1 MPKRAS
7 SSAAPPARSSKRAR
21 AVPRRFVP
29 GGSADVPSEFEEM
42 VHSIALEACKAS
54 PLPLDCEA
62 VQTLEQALLP
72 AMETFVTAA
81 HAHAVSKGRSEVS
94 DADFNAILA
103 KYKKVRAGKGK
114 K

>member
-1 MPKRAS
+1 MPHARDIGHGAM
-7 SSAAPPARSSKRAR
+7 AAFA
-21 AVPRRFVP
+21 
-29 GGSADVPSEFEEM
+29 GGEF
-42 VHSIALEACKAS
+42 S
-54 PLPLDCEA
+54 

>member
-1 MPKRAS
+1 M
-7 SSAAPPARSSKRAR
+7 
-21 AVPRRFVP
+21 
-29 GGSADVPSEFEEM
+29 
-42 VHSIALEACKAS
+42 AS
-54 PLPLDCEA
+54 PIGTSLRPMC
-62 VQTLEQALLP
+62 VTLVG
-72 AMETFVTAA
+72 VTAA

>member
-1 MPKRAS
+1 M
-7 SSAAPPARSSKRAR
+7 
-21 AVPRRFVP
+21 
-29 GGSADVPSEFEEM
+29 PSEFEEM

-81 HAHAVSKGRSEVS
+81 HAHAMSM
-94 DADFNAILA
+94 L
-103 KYKKVRAGKGK
+103 VRASSCANVRACACLCGVCVV
-114 K
+114 

>member
-1 MPKRAS
+1 MATGGKNESLATSVHNIPK
-7 SSAAPPARSSKRAR
+7 
-21 AVPRRFVP
+21 
-29 GGSADVPSEFEEM
+29 
-42 VHSIALEACKAS
+42 
-54 PLPLDCEA
+54 
-62 VQTLEQALLP
+62 QTLEQALLP